1 MSQQSSDPQPP
12 ASSSRL
18 GTAPKNPPPRFK
30 LPVVPGHRD
39 VHDNDAKLRS
49 ISRDFRSDT
58 LTIPTDS
65 MFEAMNRASRG
76 DDVYDVSEQ

>member
-1 MSQQSSDPQPP
+1 MV
-12 ASSSRL
+12 RL
-18 GTAPKNPPPRFK
+18 GLIPGGLLLLAFQSRIPPSPLVEVFLADLVAR
-30 LPVVPGHRD
+30 
-39 VHDNDAKLRS
+39 
-49 ISRDFRSDT
+49 DT